1 MWMGVPVITLR
12 GDRHSSRVG
21 SSLLTAIG
29 SPEWIAQSE
38 EDYINIAAELASD
51 PQRLKSIRLSLRKKM
66 RESVLCD
73 GPGFVSKL
81 EAIYKALHR
90 KNLAK
95 PTSSVTA
102 NKK

>member
-38 EDYINIAAELASD
+38 EDYINIATELASD

-66 RESVLCD
+66 QESVLCD
-73 GPGFVSKL
+73 GPGFVSKI
-81 EAIYKALHR
+81 ETIYKTLHQ
-90 KNLAK
+90 KNLANH
-95 PTSSVTA
+95 TSSATV
-102 NKK
+102 KKK